1 MRYSLTELLKSEQEY
16 ALEYKLLCIKEGHMP
31 LHLTELPTRKLR
43 KSAKRTQLRE
53 FLETRVDSIKTAELA
68 KILNLS
74 DDSIRR
80 YCHTFVNE
88 GWLQADKTRA
98 GYTYKSHFQEQYAP
112 D

>member
-1 MRYSLTELLKSEQEY
+1 MTELPNSEQEY
-16 ALEYKLLCIKEGHMP
+16 ALEWKLLCRKEGHFP
-31 LHLTELPTRKLR
+31 FHLTELPTRKLR
-43 KSAKRTQLRE
+43 QSAKRTQLRE
-53 FLETRVDSIKTAELA
+53 FLESHTDSIKTAELA

-88 GWLQADKTRA
+88 GWLQADKTQA

-112 D
+112 A